1 LAGIST
7 KGVYGVIAS
16 YYIYTH
22 QQNEAVKS
30 VTIAQNMDLPQNYLE
45 QILLILKNAN
55 ILKSIR
61 GAKGGYVLARDA
73 KDITVLEIIEA
84 LDGSICDFDTGNN
97 RDCKLLSFWDE
108 AKQGVKEQF
117 NVPLSKLDDY
127 TNNYKNFTYMI

>member
-1 LAGIST
+1 MAGIST
-7 KGVYGVIAS
+7 KGVYGVIS
-16 YYIYTH
+16 TYYIY
-22 QQNEAVKS
+22 QNSTQNPVKS
-30 VTIAQNMDLPQNYLE
+30 VEIAAKMDLPQNYLE

-73 KDITVLEIIEA
+73 KDISVLEIIEA

-108 AKQGVKEQF
+108 ARQGIKAQF
-117 NVPLSKLDDY
+117 NIPISKLDDY
-127 TNNYKNFTYMI
+127 TNSYNNFTYMI